1 MSSYQE
7 ISPDS
12 IESAKSSEA
21 AFIQLYEHYG
31 QRVFRFLMARTGNIQ
46 LAEDLTQE
54 TFITVLSKL
63 HTYSNTG
70 AKFSSWLLQIALNHA
85 RMYFR
90 KHNKTE
96 MVEIETIQELWPAAP
111 THHTEWMD
119 FFLALQK
126 LPENEQAILV
136 MKYVE
141 DMPNQDIAD
150 ALEIS
155 PNACG
160 VQLHRALKRLQEYL

>member
-1 MSSYQE
+1 MSSYEE

-12 IESAKSSEA
+12 IEAAKTDEA

-31 QRVFRFLMARTGNIQ
+31 QRVFRFLLARTGNVQ

-54 TFITVLSKL
+54 TFMTVLSKL
-63 HTYSNTG
+63 HMYSNTG

-90 KHNKTE
+90 KHNTTE
-96 MVEIETIQELWPAAP
+96 TVEIDSIRELWPSAP
-111 THHTEWMD
+111 NHHTEWMD
-119 FFLALQK
+119 FFLAVQK
-126 LPENEQAILV
+126 LPGDDATLLI
-136 MKYVE
+136 MKFVE

-150 ALEIS
+150 ALQIS
-155 PNACG
+155 TNTCG